1 MDTSRAQTLQIL
13 HDALPDLQRRFDV
26 RSLRIFG
33 SVARDESSPESD
45 VDILVDFAKPVGLFR
60 LADLRRYLSEIL
72 GRPVDVGTEESLR
85 PRVRRVVIEEAIR
98 VA

>member
-1 MDTSRAQTLQIL
+1 MDPSRAQTLQIL
-13 HDALPDLQRRFDV
+13 RDALPDLQRRFDV
-26 RSLRIFG
+26 RSLRLFG

-45 VDILVDFAKPVGLFR
+45 VDILVEFAIPVGLFQ
-60 LADLRRYLSEIL
+60 LADLRRYLIEIL
-72 GRPVDVGTEESLR
+72 GRPVDVGTEDSLR